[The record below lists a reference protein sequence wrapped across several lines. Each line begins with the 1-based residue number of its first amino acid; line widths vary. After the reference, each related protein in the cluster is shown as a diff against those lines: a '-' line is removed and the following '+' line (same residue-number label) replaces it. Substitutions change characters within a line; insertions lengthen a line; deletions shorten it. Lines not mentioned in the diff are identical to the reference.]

1 MVLLSNYLPKWKRR
15 TIDRQIF
22 KAVFYKNVAEI
33 EHHFIVRFVKELN
46 GIKENIMSQNIFQQ
60 RLSRQKKANF
70 HCSFCKFFIQKKR
83 DCTMTHLKNIEKRE
97 KSKFEPI
104 YIQNKGR

>member
-1 MVLLSNYLPKWKRR
+1 MVLLSNYFPKWKRR

-60 RLSRQKKANF
+60 TLSGQKK
-70 HCSFCKFFIQKKR
+70 
-83 DCTMTHLKNIEKRE
+83 
-97 KSKFEPI
+97 
-104 YIQNKGR
+104 G